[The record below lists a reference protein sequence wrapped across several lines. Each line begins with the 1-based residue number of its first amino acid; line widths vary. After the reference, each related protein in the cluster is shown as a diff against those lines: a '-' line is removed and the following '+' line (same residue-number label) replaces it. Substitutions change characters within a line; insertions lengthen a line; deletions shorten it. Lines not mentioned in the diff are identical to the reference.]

1 MTTSKEFF
9 TIGSQGEYGVALS
22 TVYYPSV
29 PNSCFKANIIS
40 QRKLLKK
47 VKTHAPQYLCDSEN
61 KITEIFERLFATWQ
75 QASVA
80 VGQRKAKEIGVY
92 YDSVGTNQNR
102 VQRTK
107 QLHYWRHEQYCE
119 YRGDQ

>member
-1 MTTSKEFF
+1 MLLCLICTYVKLKIDCASRFRQRIGWLIVKVILLLMTTSKEFF

-80 VGQRKAKEIGVY
+80 VGQRKAK
-92 YDSVGTNQNR
+92 R
-102 VQRTK
+102 
-107 QLHYWRHEQYCE
+107 
-119 YRGDQ
+119 